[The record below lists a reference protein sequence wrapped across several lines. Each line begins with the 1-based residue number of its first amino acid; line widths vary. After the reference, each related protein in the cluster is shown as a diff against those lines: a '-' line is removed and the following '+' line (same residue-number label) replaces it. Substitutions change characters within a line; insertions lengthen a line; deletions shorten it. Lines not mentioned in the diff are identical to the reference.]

1 MRTQFIYLN
10 NELVPTTH
18 PIFAATHRVWRYG
31 DSLFESMRMVNG
43 VLKFAELHADRVRR
57 GIKILKMEGFTQVDA
72 AFLQDKVQDL
82 ARRNKLGPNVRAR
95 LTAYRDGQGLYA
107 PETNQMG
114 WVLEVANSDTPNYEL
129 NAKGLLVEV
138 FSEVTKPTGVLS
150 AIKSGNAL
158 VYVLAGIY
166 KSQHR
171 LDEVFILNQAGFL
184 CEANSSNVFV
194 VYDKKIYTPSLQEGC
209 IAGVMRQVV
218 IGLAKKHGFELVEAQ
233 LNPAILAQADE
244 VFLTNASKGI
254 QWVLGYD
261 NKRYFNSVSKFL
273 SEELAKL

>member
-1 MRTQFIYLN
+1 MSTQFIYLN

-18 PIFAATHRVWRYG
+18 PIFAATHRAWRYG

-43 VLKFAELHADRVRR
+43 VLKFAELHVDRV
-57 GIKILKMEGFTQVDA
+57 EGFTQVDA

-114 WVLEVANSDTPNYEL
+114 WVLEVANSDKPNYEL

-261 NKRYFNSVSKFL
+261 NKRYFNNVSKFL

>member
-1 MRTQFIYLN
+1 MSTHFIYLN
-10 NELVPTTH
+10 NELVPATH
-18 PIFAATHRVWRYG
+18 PIFAATHRAWRYG

-43 VLKFAELHADRVRR
+43 VLKFADLHADRLRR
-57 GIKILKMEGFTQVDA
+57 GMKVLKIEGQFDA

-82 ARRNKLGPNVRAR
+82 SRRNKLGPNVRAR
-95 LTAYRDGQGLYA
+95 LTVYRDSQGLYA
-107 PETNQMG
+107 PDTNQMG
-114 WVLEVANSDTPNYEL
+114 WVLELSKTDTPTYEL
-129 NAKGLLVEV
+129 NTKGLLVDV
-138 FSEVTKPTGVLS
+138 FSEITKPAGALS
-150 AIKSGNAL
+150 SIKSGNAL

-218 IGLAKKHGFELVEAQ
+218 IGLAKKHGFEMLEAQ
-233 LNPAILAQADE
+233 VNPAILAQADE
-244 VFLTNASKGI
+244 VFLTNASRGI
-254 QWVLGYD
+254 QWVLGY
-261 NKRYFNSVSKFL
+261 NHKRYFNSVSKFL
-273 SEELAKL
+273 SEELTKL